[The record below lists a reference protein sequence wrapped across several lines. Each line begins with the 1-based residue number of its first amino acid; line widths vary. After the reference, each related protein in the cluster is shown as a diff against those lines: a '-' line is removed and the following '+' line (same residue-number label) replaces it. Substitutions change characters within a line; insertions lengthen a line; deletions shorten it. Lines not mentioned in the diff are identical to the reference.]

1 MFLYFHDFL
10 WFLFNFVCVC
20 VCVCVCVLEIL
31 VCLNSAR
38 IGILL
43 SKEIAVMDAALEWVW
58 SLRWQVSLGSKW
70 QRESDWGAA
79 QGILNDSGALR
90 MPGKQASDFPI
101 SGTHGTRKLGEKS

>member
-43 SKEIAVMDAALEWVW
+43 SKEIAVMDAALEWV
-58 SLRWQVSLGSKW
+58 
-70 QRESDWGAA
+70 
-79 QGILNDSGALR
+79 
-90 MPGKQASDFPI
+90 
-101 SGTHGTRKLGEKS
+101 